1 MTTTS
6 HTRVLAA
13 PGQLN
18 ERIRSASP
26 TLIALA
32 LIVAALAGWHLAI
45 QAALSQGGF

>member
-18 ERIRSASP
+18 ERIRSAAP

-32 LIVAALAGWHLAI
+32 LIAAALAVWYLTLR
-45 QAALSQGGF
+45 AALSHGWF

>member
-18 ERIRSASP
+18 EQIRSASP
-26 TLIALA
+26 TMISLA
-32 LIVAALAGWHLAI
+32 LIAAALAGWHLVI
-45 QAALSQGGF
+45 QAALAHGGF